1 MAPRDPFGSRTGCT
15 LSPQLI
21 NKLVDWIAIL
31 YDSAIDDEFM
41 NVYLEEYSANEAV
54 QKYLSDSAGT
64 GIAYLLQHVY
74 GRLYAEQIDNI
85 VKQSGNNVAFR
96 ILEYGCGGGMNLI
109 WIVKHLLDRQ
119 LKLDF
124 ACGTDFSAKMVEAAR
139 KEAFSSLPST
149 ASEKVSFYPV
159 ANENLDRDLPKE
171 LGRSLADLQNTFHL
185 IVGVNTFRYCFRL
198 ASQAKSAGDI
208 FSLLR
213 PGGCSIMIDMNQ
225 SFPFFR
231 SKLRPGSDTPK
242 DQRYLPSLNE
252 YATVFT
258 QAGFDVETKKNFC
271 WVPHSAGPGMV
282 TALRTVSP
290 ALQALFQ
297 PFAMRSLIVA
307 RKPL

>member
-1 MAPRDPFGSRTGCT
+1 
-15 LSPQLI
+15 
-21 NKLVDWIAIL
+21 
-31 YDSAIDDEFM
+31 M

-54 QKYLSDSAGT
+54 QKYVSDSAGS
-64 GIAYLLQHVY
+64 GIAHLLQHVY
-74 GRLYAEQIDNI
+74 GRLYEEQIDKI
-85 VKQSGNNVAFR
+85 VAQSGKNVAFR
-96 ILEYGCGGGMNLI
+96 VLEYGCGGGMNLI
-109 WIVKHLLDRQ
+109 WIVKRLLDRQ

-124 ACGTDFSAKMVEAAR
+124 ACGTDFSAKMVEAAK
-139 KEAFSSLPST
+139 KEASSCLPRNVSD
-149 ASEKVSFYPV
+149 KVSFHTV

-171 LGRSLADLQNTFHL
+171 LGRSLADLQNSFHL

-213 PGGCSIMIDMNQ
+213 PGGCSIMIDMNR
-225 SFPFFR
+225 SFPLFR
-231 SKLRPGSDTPK
+231 SKLRPRFDTPK

-252 YATVFT
+252 YDAVFR
-258 QAGFDVETKKNFC
+258 QAGFEIETKTNFC

-282 TALRTVSP
+282 TALRTLAPV
-290 ALQALFQ
+290 LQTLFH

>member
-1 MAPRDPFGSRTGCT
+1 V
-15 LSPQLI
+15 
-21 NKLVDWIAIL
+21 N
-31 YDSAIDDEFM
+31 FM

-54 QKYLSDSAGT
+54 QKYVSDSAGS

-74 GRLYAEQIDNI
+74 GRIYEQQIDKL
-85 VKQSGNNVAFR
+85 VTQSGGKAGFR

-109 WIVKHLLDRQ
+109 WIVRHLLDRQ

-124 ACGTDFSAKMVEAAR
+124 ACGTDFSAKMVEAAK
-139 KEAFSSLPST
+139 KEASSSLPRT
-149 ASEKVSFYPV
+149 ASDKVFFRAV
-159 ANENLDRDLPKE
+159 ANENLNRDLPNE
-171 LGRSLADLQNTFHL
+171 LGRSLADLQSSFDL

-213 PGGCSIMIDMNQ
+213 PGGCSIMIDMNR

-231 SKLRPGSDTPK
+231 SKLRGGSNTPK
-242 DQRYLPSLNE
+242 DQSYLPSLNE
-252 YATVFT
+252 YATVFRKV
-258 QAGFDVETKKNFC
+258 GFDIETKKNFC
-271 WVPHSAGPGMV
+271 WVPHSAGPSMV
-282 TALRTVSP
+282 TALRMLSP
-290 ALQALFQ
+290 VLQSLFY